1 MYATDAQIDNR
12 VRVVDVFPDNTHMP
26 IVYPIALT
34 AAAKA
39 DAIKF
44 IDYVRGPASEE
55 TGLAFLPVRPPAG
68 SRFLAAAHHD
78 LAIDDFY
85 GVRRDPTF
93 GIEG

>member
-1 MYATDAQIDNR
+1 MPRIDRN

-44 IDYVRGPASEE
+44 IDYVRGPAGMPRSRSTALRLCTRTEALGVPE
-55 TGLAFLPVRPPAG
+55 DYNGFRPQKSTRKMP
-68 SRFLAAAHHD
+68 
-78 LAIDDFY
+78 
-85 GVRRDPTF
+85 
-93 GIEG
+93 